1 MQDNNQNQGKI
12 NRTKWNSFHSPV
24 DLNKNQ
30 FLPLSRS
37 KEMHKIQFNK
47 TNFKIGLHQNTAV
60 KIKAEGHKK
69 EPKLKAQEFKNNQL
83 KKDQLIQM
91 KDQLMDM
98 KDQLT
103 MKDQFMDMK
112 DQLTMKDHLM
122 LMKDQLMLMKV
133 NFESRQRMEMR
144 FHIK

>member
-47 TNFKIGLHQNTAV
+47 TNFKIGLHHNTAV

-83 KKDQLIQM
+83 IQMKDQLMDMKDQLMHMKDQLIQM

-98 KDQLT
+98 KDQL
-103 MKDQFMDMK
+103 
-112 DQLTMKDHLM
+112 
-122 LMKDQLMLMKV
+122 MLMKV
-133 NFESRQRMEMR
+133 KFESGQRMEMR